1 MENKSSQ
8 PDRDWSTLYLSAWFG
23 LCAGFCEILCLGVQ
37 KYLLRQPIY
46 FGLHIVWMAPL
57 ANMLLFFL
65 IGLLLIAVRI
75 TSLRVKIGVM
85 TFLGLL
91 GCSLIF
97 PQLKFYASVL
107 LAGGVAWRAGL
118 FAAAHAQGFCAF
130 ARRSAR
136 WMAFA
141 AMALCAG
148 VFGWQRHLTARASTP
163 LAEARPNAMNVL
175 LIVMDTVRAHNLS
188 LYGYGRQTAPRLE
201 QFART
206 GARFDRAIAA
216 APWTLPSH
224 AAMFTGRFPDEIS
237 ADFRAPL
244 DSAHPTLAEALRA
257 RGYLTAGF
265 VANTF
270 YCNAENGLGR
280 GFAHYEDYPFSASEF
295 ALSASLSRAILN
307 RDAVRR
313 LINFHDV
320 IGRKSA
326 EEINREFL
334 NWLDGRNDR
343 PFFAFLNYFDAHE
356 PCLPPAPFNEK
367 FGPRINHGDFR
378 SIHLLRTSWRQQR
391 ETSTPQT
398 LQADMDCYD
407 GAIAYLDGQI
417 GRLLDDL
424 ERRGRRKNTLIIITA
439 DHGEAFGENGHYG
452 HIDSAYLTQLRVPL
466 LISMPGVVPAGRVIT
481 EPITLRDLAATVLDL
496 TGVPQTFPGTSLA
509 RHWRASPAPAPV
521 EQKSPLLSEINIA
534 PSHPREYKEGMKA
547 IVTSLV
553 FDRYHFLKNPD
564 GRQELYDYL
573 NDPLEQRDLGDSSEY
588 RELMESFKDFLRQ
601 QNEHRSVTN
610 VD

>member
-1 MENKSSQ
+1 MENKSDQ
-8 PDRDWSTLYLSAWFG
+8 PYRDLSTLHLSVWFG
-23 LCAGFCEILCLGVQ
+23 LCAGFCELICLGVQ

-46 FGLHIVWMAPL
+46 FGPHIVWMSPL
-57 ANMLLFFL
+57 ANLLLFL
-65 IGLLLIAVRI
+65 SIGLLLIAFRI
-75 TSLRVKIGVM
+75 TSLRVRAGAMI
-85 TFLGLL
+85 FLGLL
-91 GCSLIF
+91 GCFLIF
-97 PQLKFYASVL
+97 PQLKFYAAVL
-107 LAGGVAWRAGL
+107 LAGGLAWRASL
-118 FAAAHAQGFCAF
+118 LIATHARGFYSF

-136 WMAFA
+136 WMVFA
-141 AMALCAG
+141 AMVLCAG
-148 VFGWQRHLTARASTP
+148 VFGWQSHLTARASGQ
-163 LAEARPNAMNVL
+163 LIAARPGAMNVL
-175 LIVMDTVRAHNLS
+175 LIVMDTVRARNLS
-188 LYGYGRQTAPRLE
+188 LYGYARQTTPRLE

-206 GARFDRAIAA
+206 GVRFDRAIAA

-257 RGYLTAGF
+257 QGYLTAGF

-280 GFAHYEDYPFSASEF
+280 GFAHYEDYPLSAAEF
-295 ALSASLSRAILN
+295 ALSASLNRAILN
-307 RDAVRR
+307 RDVVRR

-326 EEINREFL
+326 AEVNREFL
-334 NWLDGRNDR
+334 NWLDDRNDR

-367 FGPRINHGDFR
+367 FGPKINHGDFR

-391 ETSTPQT
+391 EKSTPQT

-424 ERRGRRKNTLIIITA
+424 ERRGLRKNTLIIITA

-466 LISMPGVVPAGRVIT
+466 LISMPDVVPAGRVIT
-481 EPITLRDLAATVLDL
+481 EPVTLRDLAATVLDM
-496 TGVPQTFPGTSLA
+496 TCAPPTFPGASLA
-509 RHWRASPAPAPV
+509 RHWRSSSAPA
-521 EQKSPLLSEINIA
+521 ETNRTTPLLSEINIA
-534 PSHPREYKEGMKA
+534 PSHPREYRDGAKA

-588 RELMESFKDFLRQ
+588 HELMESFRDFFHQ
-601 QNEHRSVTN
+601 QNEQRGVAA